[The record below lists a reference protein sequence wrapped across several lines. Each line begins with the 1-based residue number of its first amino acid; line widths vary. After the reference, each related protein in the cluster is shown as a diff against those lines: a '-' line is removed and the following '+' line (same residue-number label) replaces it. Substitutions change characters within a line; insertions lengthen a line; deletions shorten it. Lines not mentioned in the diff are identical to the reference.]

1 MWQALD
7 QQGVLSST
15 TVVTGLD
22 IRASWPTFGA
32 AGTKISFLAH
42 YFDGAATNE
51 AYNALKAAVPG
62 GKADLFHPDG
72 FTAAQMIVHALEASG
87 TDVDAMIKALEG
99 WSFDGVKG
107 KTTVRAA
114 DHALLQPMFQA
125 KLTGS
130 GNDMKAELVKA
141 VSPED
146 ASPPPVAFKE

>member
-1 MWQALD
+1 
-7 QQGVLSST
+7 
-15 TVVTGLD
+15 
-22 IRASWPTFGA
+22 
-32 AGTKISFLAH
+32 
-42 YFDGAATNE
+42 
-51 AYNALKAAVPG
+51 
-62 GKADLFHPDG
+62 
-72 FTAAQMIVHALEASG
+72 MIVHALEASG

-114 DHALLQPMFQA
+114 DHALLQPMFQT

-130 GNDMKAELVKA
+130 GTDLKAELVKT